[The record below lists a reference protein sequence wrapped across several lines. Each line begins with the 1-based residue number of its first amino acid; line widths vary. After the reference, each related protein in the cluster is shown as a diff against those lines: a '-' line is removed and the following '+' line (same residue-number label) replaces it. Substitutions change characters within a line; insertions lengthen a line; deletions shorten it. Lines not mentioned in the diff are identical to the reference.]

1 MKIKKEVRL
10 SYEADDGSYIIKT
23 VLNGDGSTPMV
34 QTVGFDDP
42 IGFNDDGT
50 PIYPAKDD
58 KQLAQNQQDFMAAAI
73 AEQKSLC
80 KENGVN
86 PDLVNMID
94 AEKEQTKE
102 EEK

>member
-1 MKIKKEVRL
+1 MKINKEVRL
-10 SYEADDGSYIIKT
+10 SYEADDGSYVIQT

-50 PIYPAKDD
+50 PIYPKKDD
-58 KQLAQNQQDFMAAAI
+58 TKLAQVQQEFMAAAI
-73 AEQKSLC
+73 KQQKALC
-80 KENGVN
+80 EANGVN

-94 AEKEQTKE
+94 AEKET